1 MRFAQVFAGKEHVES
16 LDAVL
21 SLFLMTKSVSVC
33 RLSFDVEYRLVQHSI
48 LADSESLDVPGGNCM
63 SIRLAS
69 QIMTNITLLLF
80 CALAAFAQEQ
90 PIKVTPHWDK
100 VIHTSQ
106 TTSTLQVVVNPPLQ
120 RGTPVH
126 DNAFKAL
133 HDLGADYVRY
143 VPWLPYPKLGVA
155 ELEPPKDGTTSWDF
169 SVIDP
174 MTIDFLQATKGHS
187 VILNFSTIPQWMYK
201 TDKPVPYPRDPDQ
214 VTWEYEKGTE
224 LRDPSMQEVAG
235 YYARLLAWY
244 TQGGFTDEFGKRHQ
258 SGYHY
263 SIPYWEVLNEVD
275 FEHHIDAET
284 YTRLYDE
291 VVLAMKKVQPDT
303 KFVGLALA
311 LPVDPH
317 YFEYFLDHKNH
328 KPGVPLDFISYHFYA
343 VPTADQTPEVEQ
355 FTYFDQADGFL
366 KTVRYVEAIRN
377 RLSPQTKT
385 TIDELGVISA
395 DDIAQGMPGHVAQPI
410 PDSYWNLAGSLYAYL
425 FGELTKMGIDVAGE
439 SQLVGFPTQFPS
451 VSMVDWNNGKP
462 NARFWVLKLLHD
474 NIGPGDKLVEIE
486 PFSPFAATHP
496 YVYSLAFETHDGKKR
511 VLLVNKRDRL
521 FDVTIPGASGGQIEY
536 VDQTTGF
543 QPPATRKLAADV
555 TELKGYSVAVV
566 TLP

>member
-1 MRFAQVFAGKEHVES
+1 
-16 LDAVL
+16 
-21 SLFLMTKSVSVC
+21 
-33 RLSFDVEYRLVQHSI
+33 
-48 LADSESLDVPGGNCM
+48 M

-69 QIMTNITLLLF
+69 QIMTNITLLPF
-80 CALAAFAQEQ
+80 CALVAFAQEQ

-169 SVIDP
+169 TPIDP
-174 MTIDFLQATKGHS
+174 MTIDFLEATKGHS
-187 VILNFSTIPQWMYK
+187 VILNFSTIPQWMYT
-201 TDKPVPYPRDPDQ
+201 TDKPVAYPADPAQ
-214 VTWEYEKGTE
+214 VTWTYEQGTE
-224 LRDPSMQEVAG
+224 LRDPSMKEVAD
-235 YYARLLAWY
+235 YYARLVSWY
-244 TQGGFTDEFGKRHQ
+244 AQGGFTDEFGKRHE

-263 SIPYWEVLNEVD
+263 SIPYWEILNEID
-275 FEHHIDAET
+275 FEHHISPET
-284 YTRLYDE
+284 YTKLYDE
-291 VVLAMKKVQPDT
+291 VVLAMKKVQPDM
-303 KFVGLALA
+303 KFVGMALA
-311 LPVDPH
+311 IPIEPH

-343 VPTADQTPEVEQ
+343 VPSVDETPEVEQ
-355 FTYFDQADGFL
+355 FTYFAQADGFL
-366 KTVRYVEAIRN
+366 KTVRYVEAIRK
-377 RLSPQTKT
+377 RLSPETKT

-395 DDIAQGMPGHVAQPI
+395 DDLAQGTPGHVAQPI
-410 PDSYWNLAGSLYAYL
+410 PNSYWNLAGAMYAYL
-425 FGELTKMGIDVAGE
+425 FGELTQIGIDVAGE

-451 VSMVDWNNGKP
+451 VSMVDWNDGKP

-474 NIGPGDKLVEIE
+474 HFGPGDKQVEIE
-486 PFSPFAATHP
+486 TMPNNP
-496 YVYSLAFETHDGKKR
+496 YVYSLAFVTHDGKHR
-511 VLLVNKRDRL
+511 VLLVNKRDRK
-521 FDVTIPGASGGQIEY
+521 FDIAVTGASGGQLEY
-536 VDQTTGF
+536 VDQITGF
-543 QPPATRKLAADV
+543 QPPALTKLSGD
-555 TELKGYSVAVV
+555 TTSLGGYSVAVV